1 MALRGEFWRCYHDP
15 SKCRPHCIAHHCR
28 HPFGHVPRLVKGP
41 DLPDRVVA
49 MDLITALGTGFLLV
63 YALFSADSF
72 FLDVAII
79 LALISFLGTVAF
91 AFFIKNRHRK
101 KE

>member
-1 MALRGEFWRCYHDP
+1 MTLSAVATVVLPIIALTLLATFW
-15 SKCRPHCIAHHCR
+15 
-28 HPFGHVPRLVKGP
+28 RLVKGP

-63 YALFSADSF
+63 YALFSANSF

-101 KE
+101 K